1 MWKMAAIV
9 AALVVVAGLL
19 VYSGGMENILKLLG
33 VGASGIYDVTL
44 SSNRHFIGDAKFFV
58 DGSRP
63 GMEGVSVFDQFTGT
77 PSDPNA
83 NEQGKGFVAP
93 IFSSPQDPTQES
105 YKEHYYAS
113 PVIDLTLA
121 TPLLSAI
128 EVTEF
133 APEGEGATIEY
144 AYRSAAQP
152 SALLGL
158 AWQPV
163 DPSVLNSETDNIK
176 VRTAVIEQNIERY
189 AQIKFTFVNP
199 DPMQRSAV
207 YAASFQYKDGSEVSP
222 EEGASSAGA
231 VERDIAV
238 SYGEVNAPT
247 NADIDVL
254 SPQLDNKIVYSQ
266 KQIDLSQ
273 RVGYTFRTALAAGAY
288 ALVVSSP
295 TTETI
300 IMPFEAGSLD
310 QITVNLGSFA
320 PPTGQD
326 SAYDLNGDG
335 VVNTIDLQL
344 LMSKFTP

>member
-1 MWKMAAIV
+1 MWKVAAIV
-9 AALVVVAGLL
+9 ASLVVVAGLL
-19 VYSGGMENILKLLG
+19 VYSGGMESILKFLG

-44 SSNRHFIGDAKFFV
+44 SSNRHFVGDAKFFV
-58 DGSRP
+58 DGSQP

-83 NEQGKGFVAP
+83 NEQNKGFVAP
-93 IFSSPQDPTQES
+93 IFSSPQDPSQET
-105 YKEHYYAS
+105 YLEHYYVS

-121 TPLLSAI
+121 TPLLSAV
-128 EVTEF
+128 EVTDF
-133 APEGEGATIEY
+133 APEGGAIEY

-163 DPSVLNSETDNIK
+163 DPSVLNSEIDNIK

-189 AQIKFTFVNP
+189 AQVKFTFLSP
-199 DPMQRSAV
+199 DPMRRSAV
-207 YAASFQYKDGSEVSP
+207 YAVSFQYKDGSEVSP
-222 EEGASSAGA
+222 GEDTSGAGA
-231 VERDIAV
+231 VERDISV

-254 SPQLDNKIVYSQ
+254 SAQLDNKIIYSQ
-266 KQIDLSQ
+266 KQVDLSE
-273 RVGYTFRTALAAGAY
+273 RLSYTFRTALAAGAY

-295 TTETI
+295 ATETI